1 MTTPA
6 FPLKIMV
13 IMKRAFSL
21 FALFGLL
28 TFPTGLLRAN
38 DPGPVATLSFVI
50 LKDFNGKPV
59 RNAAVVLHSVSDKGK
74 QEKGGLELK
83 TDDDGK
89 ASYEGVP
96 YGKLRVQV
104 LAHGLQTYGE
114 DYNVDQPSMEITIK
128 LKRPEGQ
135 YSIYDDHSQ
144 NKNDQ
149 PPQKPNEP

>member
-1 MTTPA
+1 
-6 FPLKIMV
+6 
-13 IMKRAFSL
+13 MKRAFPLLALLMFLGLPASL
-21 FALFGLL
+21 LHSSDDA
-28 TFPTGLLRAN
+28 
-38 DPGPVATLSFVI
+38 GPAATLNFVI
-50 LKDFNGKPV
+50 LKDYNGKPV

-83 TDDDGK
+83 TDDEGK
-89 ASYEGVP
+89 ASYQGVP

-104 LAHGLQTYGE
+104 LAHGLQTYGQ
-114 DYNVDQPSMEITIK
+114 DYDIEQPLMEITIK

-149 PPQKPNEP
+149 PQQKPNQP